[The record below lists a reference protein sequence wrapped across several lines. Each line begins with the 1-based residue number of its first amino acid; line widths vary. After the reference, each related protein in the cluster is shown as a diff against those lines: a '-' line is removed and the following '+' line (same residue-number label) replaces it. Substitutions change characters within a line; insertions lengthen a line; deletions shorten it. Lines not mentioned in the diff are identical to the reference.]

1 MQTQTSLNMEAYVDN
16 EVLLISPCVFSP
28 YLWFQSKHLTEC
40 LSGSDSSNIKKNC
53 ELHVIFGEWIFITHC
68 QF

>member
-1 MQTQTSLNMEAYVDN
+1 MQTQAPLNMEGNVDMRSCQS
-16 EVLLISPCVFSP
+16 LPIFS
-28 YLWFQSKHLTEC
+28 YLWFQSKRLTEC
-40 LSGSDSSNIKKNC
+40 LPGSDSSNIKKNR

>member
-1 MQTQTSLNMEAYVDN
+1 MKIQTLLNMEDNVDK
-16 EVLLISPCVFSP
+16 EVLLIYPCVFSP
-28 YLWFQSKHLTEC
+28 YLWFQSKYLPDC
-40 LSGSDSSNIKKNC
+40 LPRSDSSNIKKNC

>member
-1 MQTQTSLNMEAYVDN
+1 MKIQTLLNMEDNVDN

-28 YLWFQSKHLTEC
+28 YLWFQSKC
-40 LSGSDSSNIKKNC
+40 LPDCLPRSDSSNIKKNC
-53 ELHVIFGEWIFITHC
+53 ELYVIFGEWIFIAHC

>member
-1 MQTQTSLNMEAYVDN
+1 MQTQTPLNMEANVDN
-16 EVLLISPCVFSP
+16 EALPIFPRIFSP
-28 YLWFQSKHLTEC
+28 YLRFQSKHLTEC
-40 LSGSDSSNIKKNC
+40 LPGSDSSNIKKNC